1 MPQSAVPHGAQG
13 GACPAAWTHT
23 EPPASCVPS
32 RACFLPRAAW
42 LRQLQTRGGALR
54 PGAGPL
60 LPSGSTASG
69 AETHHLSSEP
79 GSATF

>member
-1 MPQSAVPHGAQG
+1 MPQSRSAPWSAGRSLPCGVDPH
-13 GACPAAWTHT
+13 

-32 RACFLPRAAW
+32 KACFLPRAAW

-60 LPSGSTASG
+60 LPSGSTAPG